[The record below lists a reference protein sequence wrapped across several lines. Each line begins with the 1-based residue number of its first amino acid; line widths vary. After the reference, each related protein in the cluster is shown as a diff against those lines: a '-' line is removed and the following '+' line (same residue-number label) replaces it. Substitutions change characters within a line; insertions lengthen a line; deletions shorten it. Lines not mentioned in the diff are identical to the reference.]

1 MSFALTSVLW
11 AQDRVVTG
19 KITSETGE
27 ALPGVNVLI
36 QGTTQGTTTDVD
48 GNYSLNVPSDAANL
62 IYSFVGYRSQ
72 VIAIGNRSVIDIG
85 LQEDIAALDEIVVT
99 AFGVERDKKA
109 ITYAAQNVNVDDIAK
124 ARETNV
130 VNSLAGK
137 VAGLDLVK
145 SSAGV
150 GSASRVILRGNRSV
164 AGNNQPLYIVD
175 GVPVN
180 NSSQGNPSAEGGGVQ
195 GGDGISNINPDDI
208 ESVTVLK
215 GPNATALYGS
225 RAANGAI
232 VITTK
237 TGTLGQGIGVEFN
250 TNASIDKAYVL
261 TNFQNV
267 YGQGSKG
274 TYVKNGELAWGP
286 RMDGQLVDHW
296 SPNPNF
302 EGPAQYAFSPHNNF
316 EDFFRT
322 GSNLANTLTLTGGS
336 DDVRGYFSYTN
347 TLTKGIVP
355 TNDLQRNNVNVR
367 VDGKLSEK
375 LSFDAKITYFNQKVD
390 NRLATGDS
398 YFNPMRALYRQ
409 PSNIS
414 LDQARDFEYIDETG
428 TPRQHYWNPNTNGG
442 ENVYWMI
449 NRTSAEEIR
458 NRVIGLASLRYQ
470 FTDNISLQVRS
481 SVDQIYENTEGKQYH
496 DTYTIA
502 DAGNY
507 QLRQTHWTEMNN
519 DFLLNYN
526 NMSMFGS
533 DLWSLDVSVGGNLLY
548 QKYEYLETRTD
559 RLLKPNLFVIN
570 NTSSIRATQDFNEKR
585 VHSLYA
591 YASVGYNG
599 FLFLDIT
606 GRNDWSS
613 TLPQDNWSYFYPSVG
628 LTWVL
633 TDMMDNPPSFLT
645 YAKLRGNYAEV
656 GNDTS
661 PYQLQSVF
669 NFAAGGN
676 LGYAGRGGSLPAES
690 LEPENTKSWEF
701 GFDTKFLDNRLGL
714 NFTWYKT
721 NTFNQ
726 LLQIPLP
733 RASGFTSKFI
743 NAGNIQNNGIELV
756 LTATPVTNANFT
768 WDMMFNYAMNDSE
781 VIELTD
787 ELTEYTTRGRSWMT
801 TIKVVEGQPYGQ
813 IFTRAFVRND
823 AGRVLI
829 NDLGLPVTTP
839 GQTVPMG
846 NYNPDWFGGI
856 TNNFTFKG
864 VRLDVV
870 IDMRMGGDIFS
881 FTESNLASDGFS
893 DYTLEGR
900 DGFIVDGV
908 KESDG
913 SENDIEVTAE
923 EYWLSLG
930 GRNSPTG
937 EPFRYDASFVRLR
950 EVVLGYTLN
959 FESSPIRSI
968 DLSLYGR
975 NLGFLYNASEVV
987 DPNMNVG
994 TGNNNALGLEGFG
1007 IPSTNTYGINARFK
1021 F

>member
-1 MSFALTSVLW
+1 MRKLLLLCLSFALTSVLW

-19 KITSETGE
+19 NITSETGE
-27 ALPGVNVLI
+27 PLPGVNVLI

-72 VIAIGNRSVIDIG
+72 VIAIGNRSAIDIS
-85 LQEDIAALDEIVVT
+85 LEEDIAALDEIVVT
-99 AFGVERDKKA
+99 AFGVEREKKA
-109 ITYAAQNVNVDDIAK
+109 VTYAAQKVDVDDISK
-124 ARETNV
+124 ARELNV
-130 VNSLAGK
+130 VNSLAGQ

-150 GSASRVILRGNRSV
+150 GSASRVVLRGNRSV

-175 GVPVN
+175 GVPIN
-180 NSSQGNPSAEGGGVQ
+180 NSSRGNPGNENGGVQ
-195 GGDGISNINPDDI
+195 GGDGISNLNPDDI

-237 TGTLGQGIGVEFN
+237 QGKAGQGIGVEYN
-250 TNASIDKAYVL
+250 VNASIDKALIL

-286 RMDGQLVDHW
+286 RMEGQLVDHW
-296 SPNPNF
+296 SPDPNF
-302 EGPAQYAFSPHNNF
+302 EGPAQYAFLPHNNF
-316 EDFFRT
+316 EDFFDT
-322 GSNLANTLTLTGGS
+322 GTNLSNTVTLTGGS
-336 DDVRGYFSYTN
+336 EDVRGYFSFTN
-347 TLTKGIVP
+347 TLTSGIVP
-355 TNDLQRNNVNVR
+355 TNDLIRNNFNVR

-375 LSFDAKITYFNQKVD
+375 LSFDSKLTYFNQTVD

-398 YFNPMRALYRQ
+398 YANPMRALYRQ

-414 LDQARDFEYIDETG
+414 LEQAQVFEYIDATG

-449 NRTSAEEIR
+449 NRTNREEVR
-458 NRVIGLASLRYQ
+458 NRVLGLMSLRYQ
-470 FTDNISLQVRS
+470 FTDNLSLMVRTAF
-481 SVDQIYENTEGKQYH
+481 DQTYENSESKQYF

-507 QLRQTHWTEMNN
+507 TLDQSRWFEMNN

-526 NMSMFGS
+526 NMSMFG
-533 DLWSLDVSVGGNLLY
+533 DDTWSLDVSVGGNLLY
-548 QKYEYLETRTD
+548 QKNEYLQTRTD
-559 RLLKPNLFVIN
+559 RLLKPNLFVIG
-570 NTSSIRATQDFNEKR
+570 NTSNIRATQDFSEKK

-591 YASVGYNG
+591 YATFG
-599 FLFLDIT
+599 FKNYLFLDVT

-613 TLPQDNWSYFYPSVG
+613 TLPKDNWSYFYPSVG

-633 TDMMDNPPSFLT
+633 TDMMNTVPSFLT
-645 YAKLRGNYAEV
+645 FAKLRANYAEV
-656 GNDTS
+656 GNDTD
-661 PYQLQSVF
+661 PYRLAATF

-676 LGYAGRGGSLPAES
+676 LGYANRGGTLPAED
-690 LEPENTKSWEF
+690 LEPENTKSWEV
-701 GFDTKFLDNRLGL
+701 GFNTKFLDNRLGL
-714 NFTWYKT
+714 DFTWYKT

-726 LLQIPLP
+726 LLSIPLP
-733 RASGFTSKFI
+733 QASGFTSKFI
-743 NAGNIQNNGIELV
+743 NAGNIQNDGIEIT
-756 LTATPVTNANFT
+756 LTATPVATSDFT
-768 WDMMFNYAMNDSE
+768 WDLMFNYAKNNSE
-781 VIELTD
+781 VIELTED
-787 ELTEYTTRGRSWMT
+787 LTEYTTRGRSWMT
-801 TIKVVEGQPYGQ
+801 TIKVVEGQPFGQ

-856 TNNFTFKG
+856 NNNFTYKG
-864 VRLDVV
+864 VRLGIVM
-870 IDMRMGGDIFS
+870 DMRMGGDIFS

-900 DGFIVDGV
+900 DGFVVDGV
-908 KESDG
+908 LESDG
-913 SENDIEVTAE
+913 SENTIEVTAE

-937 EPFRYDASFVRLR
+937 EPFRYDASFVR
-950 EVVLGYTLN
+950 
-959 FESSPIRSI
+959 
-968 DLSLYGR
+968 
-975 NLGFLYNASEVV
+975 
-987 DPNMNVG
+987 
-994 TGNNNALGLEGFG
+994 
-1007 IPSTNTYGINARFK
+1007 
-1021 F
+1021 